1 METQIYPAWCFVRT
15 RNVITI
21 NNKKRGWIKIIQVP
35 IFSFKELFPY
45 ISSQAEVIED
55 DRLEKIAQ
63 ALGISPKA
71 IDNFKEDALLFH
83 IQHMHNQSTA
93 YAYNFQCTYNPLDKV
108 VELYE
113 RLLRVE
119 REKVELLK
127 KRLADSQAGG

>member
-1 METQIYPAWCFVRT
+1 METVT
-15 RNVITI
+15 
-21 NNKKRGWIKIIQVP
+21 NNPVLHTGRKIERLRKAIG
-35 IFSFKELFPY
+35 LT
-45 ISSQAEVIED
+45 QAEFSARLGISKQAVSKIEQAETIKE
-55 DRLEKIAQ
+55 DRLEWIAG
-63 ALGISPKA
+63 ALGISAEA
-71 IDNFKEDALLFH
+71 IHHFTDDMLIFH
-83 IQHMHNQSTA
+83 IQHMHNHSTA